1 MATQEAIDVA
11 AARLVGMNL
20 DRCLDANKN
29 GLIDQ
34 VTLERALK
42 RFDRAV
48 FTDSVVTEL
57 VALMS
62 LTPRGG
68 ALQVQDFVGRI
79 KASEANI
86 RPLPL
91 DKSLGQLN
99 YNGRNLK
106 WVRYDNTEEARSLR
120 RAAAQQTLAA
130 CAKGYEF
137 DGSKKEIRRAT
148 VVSKTAIISASM
160 EEPSPPATAE
170 KKPALLP
177 EIRYARRVVLEAALD
192 RARDGCAVLAVNA
205 ASAYHSGGGF
215 LTGGRHALEEAM
227 CMQSSLYLSLQK
239 AERLAHSEADA
250 RPGYHPERPQPAT
263 QRDGSPWVRHIPVGG
278 AVLSPAVEVF
288 RGGSNEGY
296 PFFAEPV
303 RLAGVASVAMFN
315 KNPRMSD
322 SPLDAPADHYLYMK
336 QMKDTFASVLEAAR
350 QCGATV
356 VVTPDAGCGVFK
368 NDPEHVG
375 KALGEALR
383 SAVAY
388 GISEVIVTGRTEF
401 FHAVEKAANGPADE
415 PHVPAFNK
423 LLARSAALPYAF
435 PTQAN
440 RLAELPTEL
449 QAEVVKHAEGTRP
462 VVHHRVKDLIES
474 FMAHKRKDP
483 RWSKVYDGLGVA
495 GLVRRLLTKR
505 PLMFMTECDEYVL
518 RDGRTSGKST
528 VRGPSFDDI
537 GTFREQAPLVMEDY
551 QSYDEMEI
559 SALLGM
565 SVPTHFINTGGRRNQ
580 GRAAPVGTCEP
591 RGIYVGLV
599 GSRFERRN
607 LMEWRHMVVTRDQNT
622 TKNGY
627 GQGNSSAPM
636 LLEWAKLYG
645 LGYLPTFEEAES
657 IAAQGSERFVNLG
670 NGTYLDTEAYR
681 ARCELTA
688 DMFLAEAN
696 ERAEAEGAK
705 ALCHVVGLGLGVW
718 QLHGKQVQ
726 IQADAYAAAARRLS
740 LPHVAE
746 LHFSWFDSC
755 SACGGVPG
763 GGRIQTQDGGKILV
777 EFGRRDPAEKLPTP
791 APGERAW
798 LLVAQYAWDGNSYP
812 GNEYWAGM
820 LAASGDPAAASSS
833 CIPELQNPEVNVEA
847 FAVENVHIVP
857 GASSRARR
865 TLPREP
871 TGFDKQEAA
880 VHIQSVA
887 RGTSER
893 RGYPVPGA
901 TEAAGP
907 ADTRM
912 LANSDAGAR
921 PLQAK
926 HAAGVHL
933 TLVAGIAPGAG

>member
-239 AERLAHSEADA
+239 AERLAHSEADDVLGTT
-250 RPGYHPERPQPAT
+250 PSGH
-263 QRDGSPWVRHIPVGG
+263 G

-336 QMKDTFASVLEAAR
+336 QMKDTFAS
-350 QCGATV
+350 
-356 VVTPDAGCGVFK
+356 
-368 NDPEHVG
+368 
-375 KALGEALR
+375 
-383 SAVAY
+383 
-388 GISEVIVTGRTEF
+388 
-401 FHAVEKAANGPADE
+401 
-415 PHVPAFNK
+415 
-423 LLARSAALPYAF
+423 
-435 PTQAN
+435 
-440 RLAELPTEL
+440 
-449 QAEVVKHAEGTRP
+449 
-462 VVHHRVKDLIES
+462 
-474 FMAHKRKDP
+474 
-483 RWSKVYDGLGVA
+483 
-495 GLVRRLLTKR
+495 
-505 PLMFMTECDEYVL
+505 
-518 RDGRTSGKST
+518 
-528 VRGPSFDDI
+528 
-537 GTFREQAPLVMEDY
+537 
-551 QSYDEMEI
+551 
-559 SALLGM
+559 
-565 SVPTHFINTGGRRNQ
+565 
-580 GRAAPVGTCEP
+580 
-591 RGIYVGLV
+591 
-599 GSRFERRN
+599 
-607 LMEWRHMVVTRDQNT
+607 
-622 TKNGY
+622 
-627 GQGNSSAPM
+627 
-636 LLEWAKLYG
+636 
-645 LGYLPTFEEAES
+645 
-657 IAAQGSERFVNLG
+657 
-670 NGTYLDTEAYR
+670 
-681 ARCELTA
+681 
-688 DMFLAEAN
+688 
-696 ERAEAEGAK
+696 
-705 ALCHVVGLGLGVW
+705 
-718 QLHGKQVQ
+718 
-726 IQADAYAAAARRLS
+726 
-740 LPHVAE
+740 
-746 LHFSWFDSC
+746 
-755 SACGGVPG
+755 
-763 GGRIQTQDGGKILV
+763 
-777 EFGRRDPAEKLPTP
+777 
-791 APGERAW
+791 
-798 LLVAQYAWDGNSYP
+798 
-812 GNEYWAGM
+812 
-820 LAASGDPAAASSS
+820 
-833 CIPELQNPEVNVEA
+833 
-847 FAVENVHIVP
+847 
-857 GASSRARR
+857 
-865 TLPREP
+865 
-871 TGFDKQEAA
+871 
-880 VHIQSVA
+880 
-887 RGTSER
+887 
-893 RGYPVPGA
+893 
-901 TEAAGP
+901 
-907 ADTRM
+907 
-912 LANSDAGAR
+912 
-921 PLQAK
+921 
-926 HAAGVHL
+926 
-933 TLVAGIAPGAG
+933 